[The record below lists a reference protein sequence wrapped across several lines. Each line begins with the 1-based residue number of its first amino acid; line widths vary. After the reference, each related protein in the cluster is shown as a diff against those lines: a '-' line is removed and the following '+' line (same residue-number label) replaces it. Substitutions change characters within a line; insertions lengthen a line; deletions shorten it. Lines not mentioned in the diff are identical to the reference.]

1 MNTSIK
7 IGWIKPPFE
16 TGGLDHLGAQAPCI
30 QIYSQLLP
38 GITNVTDRAR
48 YYSFYPWLFAE
59 FDKRGW
65 LNQKKIVT
73 QLRKAD
79 CLFTLIS
86 IRHGIKAGDVGDHA
100 NSAVGSNTLTKIVTE
115 LLPGQEI
122 FLTDFTHLEEPLK
135 RYFKNPLGGF
145 GQYYFGV
152 LEGLRV
158 MSGDSASNARLIRE
172 IGVPLANAMS
182 SGVQG
187 DLFLHLIEADLV
199 TLKDLDDL
207 DSFCHCQLSSSVQE
221 KNLLTGL
228 MRGGWPAIAEI
239 KNEVLT
245 EEERASIESRSKS
258 LGLFIQLA
266 GISEQQKINLDI
278 VCFRGLTYTHCDH
291 SGNSINIKDSLRGNA
306 DIWQV
311 YQRNELLAVAMQG
324 FFSAI
329 LQAAKNVSNLNG
341 FMTTKEICS
350 WFWKSHV
357 CSRVIEDQS
366 LSLRQFLIKR
376 FKGLPDFSE
385 WKSPSHEIQLSEKI
399 VQLTHQTLTDDQIV
413 DLVEACFKC
422 LAAICYRD
430 ENTRIYEPVSFRQ
443 NYLSNYPINLE
454 SINSIINE
462 SLRDIKVVDALIRFT
477 ASYCLDS
484 HLRVAMRKL
493 RQQGQNTSRFELA
506 ENGIYIKEIPPATHT
521 SPRFNQAM
529 QILLDLGLLCVKDEL
544 HAPTNKGLDFLK
556 DIT

>member
-7 IGWIKPPFE
+7 VGWVKSPFE

-65 LNQKKIVT
+65 LNKNTIVS

-86 IRHGIKAGDVGDHA
+86 IRHGIKAGDTGHHA
-100 NSAVGSNTLTKIVTE
+100 NSAVGSNTLTKIVME
-115 LLPGQEI
+115 LAADQEI
-122 FLTDFTHLEEPLK
+122 SLSDFTHLDAPIN

-152 LEGLRV
+152 LEGLKV
-158 MSGDSASNARLIRE
+158 MSGDTASNARLIRE
-172 IGVPLANAMS
+172 VGVPLANAMN

-187 DLFLHLIEADLV
+187 DLFLQLIETDLV
-199 TLKDLDDL
+199 TLKNLDDL
-207 DSFCHCQLSSSVQE
+207 DSFCHCKLSSSTQE
-221 KNLLTGL
+221 KKLLTGL
-228 MRGGWPAIAEI
+228 MRGGWLAIAEI
-239 KNEVLT
+239 KDEVAT

-266 GISEQQKINLDI
+266 DISEQQKINLDI
-278 VCFRGLTYTHCDH
+278 ACFRGLTYSRFDH
-291 SGNSINIKDSLRGNA
+291 NGKSISLNEGLNNIA

-311 YQRNELLAVAMQG
+311 YQRNEILAVAMQG
-324 FFSAI
+324 LFFSV
-329 LQAAKNVSNLNG
+329 LHAAKNASNLNG

-350 WFWKSHV
+350 WFWKSHS
-357 CSRVIEDQS
+357 CSKVIDDQS
-366 LSLRQFLIKR
+366 LSLHQFLIKR
-376 FKGLPDFSE
+376 FEALPAFSE
-385 WKSPSHEIQLSEKI
+385 WKNSNHEIQLSEKI
-399 VQLTHQTLTDDQIV
+399 VQLTHQDLTNDQIV
-413 DLVEACFKC
+413 DLVEKSLNC
-422 LAAICYRD
+422 LAAICYRI
-430 ENTRIYEPVSFRQ
+430 ENAKIYEPVSFRP

-454 SINSIINE
+454 SVIRITSE
-462 SLRDIKVVDALIRFT
+462 SLREIKVEDALIRFT
-477 ASYCLDS
+477 TSYCLDS

-506 ENGIYIKEIPPATHT
+506 EDGIYFKDIPPATHT

-529 QILLDLGLLCVKDEL
+529 QILLDLGLLCIKGEVL
-544 HAPTNKGLDFLK
+544 APTDIGLDFLK
-556 DIT
+556 DVS